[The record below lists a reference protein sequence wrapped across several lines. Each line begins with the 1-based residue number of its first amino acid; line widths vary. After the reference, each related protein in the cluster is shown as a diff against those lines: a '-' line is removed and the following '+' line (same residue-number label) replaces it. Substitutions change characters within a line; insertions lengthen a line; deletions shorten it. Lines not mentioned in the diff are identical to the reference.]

1 MNLYFL
7 VEGTSELR
15 VYPKLIE
22 YFLPNLSRV
31 KYAND
36 ATENNYYLIT
46 GRGYPSILDN
56 YLADSIDDINSCGN
70 YDILILAIDADL
82 LSVQDKIAEVN
93 SFIRKNKLKLH
104 NCSLEIVVQNRCI
117 ETWFLGNRK
126 VYSRNP
132 TNLEFIEFTKFYD
145 VSENDPELMRKPSDF
160 NGELV
165 DYHYKYLKRMLREK
179 NISYSKTKPNEVGK
193 PYYIEEL
200 KKRIQETPN
209 HLASLKNFFDFC
221 NSKNV

>member
-36 ATENNYYLIT
+36 AIENNYFLMS
-46 GRGYPSILDN
+46 GKGCDSMLSN
-56 YLADSIDDINSCGN
+56 YLANSIKDVNACDN
-70 YDILILAIDADL
+70 YDILVLSIDADS
-82 LSVQDKIAEVN
+82 LSVQERIAEVN
-93 SFIRKNKLKLH
+93 NFIRKNDLKLH
-104 NCSLEIVVQNRCI
+104 DCSLEVIVPNKCFD
-117 ETWFLGNRK
+117 TWFLGNRK
-126 VYSRNP
+126 VYFDISTHP
-132 TNLEFIEFTKFYD
+132 EFIYFANFYN
-145 VSENDPELMRKPSDF
+145 VSENDPELMKKPPYF
-160 NGELV
+160 NGSISV
-165 DYHYKYLKRMLREK
+165 YHYEYLRQMLRE
-179 NISYSKTKPNEVGK
+179 TKPSYTKKKPYVVGK

-200 KKRIQETPN
+200 KKRIQETPT

-221 NSKNV
+221 DSKNV